1 VVLQFR
7 LNLQKRLVG
16 TTPRGF
22 RPVSRR
28 ERLRLWL
35 LVFALGLVLLT
46 MRRIGSPQVQQNLQR
61 WLHLESSA
69 ESGGQKAEIGERK
82 AESGESKVESGKRI
96 AESGTLQTVSPQ
108 IEFSAPAI
116 ETSTTQEGPTD
127 DDSENGLAWLDQQLR
142 EIQDNTSFRPQEQA
156 AWFALLARLQQS
168 TPSNLS
174 QQSMGTLSYT
184 QLLQQPDVY
193 RGKIVTLNGTVL
205 REERLQTP
213 ENSVDIHTYHRLILK
228 PAGGGEWP
236 FVIYVLK
243 LPEKFPHGDNL
254 RTQIEVTGYF
264 FKNWSYSW
272 RDGLGLAPVVLAAN
286 IHWAQTI
293 TPKNSSRPGNQRLSA
308 NGDYLVV
315 AIGVATLF
323 ALFMLWAVWKQTS
336 RPSPENTGQS
346 TSQAELQIHDQLR
359 QLSEQESRE

>member
-1 VVLQFR
+1 VLQFR
-7 LNLQKRLVG
+7 SNLQKRLVG

-69 ESGGQKAEIGERK
+69 ESGGQKAEIGERGTENGKRK
-82 AESGESKVESGKRI
+82 AESGILPTVYPQVNFSASESK
-96 AESGTLQTVSPQ
+96 
-108 IEFSAPAI
+108 
-116 ETSTTQEGPTD
+116 TSTTQEGPPD
-127 DDSENGLAWLDQQLR
+127 DDPENGLAWLDQQLR

-156 AWFALLARLQQS
+156 AWFALLTRLQQS
-168 TPSNLS
+168 TPSSLS

-205 REERLQTP
+205 REERLHVP

-243 LPEKFPHGDNL
+243 LPAKFPHGDHL
-254 RTQIEVTGYF
+254 RAQIEVTGYF

-272 RDGLGLAPVVLAAN
+272 GDGLGLAPVVLAAN
-286 IHWAQTI
+286 IHWVQAIMQ
-293 TPKNSSRPGNQRLSA
+293 KN
-308 NGDYLVV
+308 
-315 AIGVATLF
+315 
-323 ALFMLWAVWKQTS
+323 
-336 RPSPENTGQS
+336 
-346 TSQAELQIHDQLR
+346 
-359 QLSEQESRE
+359 